1 MPYLHHGSSRIR
13 YELERADQ
21 GPAYVLV
28 NGLAQHAELWG
39 GYRDALAGKGFRV
52 ATFDL
57 LGQRGS
63 DKPTLFIDQDDQVDL
78 LGRFAEDVLAKRW
91 QGARS
96 VWIAPNE
103 AGAPLVP
110 FPADYDHLRA
120 IPARR
125 VVA

>member
-1 MPYLHHGSSRIR
+1 MLMRLVRRIDHWLHRR
-13 YELERADQ
+13 RRE
-21 GPAYVLV
+21 
-28 NGLAQHAELWG
+28 AELAEEMAFHRAELARRSPAAG
-39 GYRDALAGKGFRV
+39 GFGNATLAR
-52 ATFDL
+52 
-57 LGQRGS
+57 
-63 DKPTLFIDQDDQVDL
+63 
-78 LGRFAEDVLAKRW
+78 ED
-91 QGARS
+91 ARS